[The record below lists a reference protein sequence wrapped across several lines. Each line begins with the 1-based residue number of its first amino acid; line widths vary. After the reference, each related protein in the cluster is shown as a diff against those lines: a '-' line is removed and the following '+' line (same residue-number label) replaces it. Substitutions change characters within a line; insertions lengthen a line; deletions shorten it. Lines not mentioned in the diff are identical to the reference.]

1 MDVKYQKRL
10 AADILDCGINR
21 VWIDD
26 TMLDEVIEAITREEV
41 KKLISN
47 DIIKK
52 KSVKGNSRGR
62 QRHKEEQKDKGRKK
76 GYGKRKGT
84 KNARESSKDSWKKR
98 IRSIR
103 RELKHLRDEGH
114 LESSVYRKFY
124 NKANGGT
131 FEDRSDMLLHLKME
145 GYIDEDYE
153 HPKESEETEE
163 DTQEEN
169 ND

>member
-10 AADILDCGINR
+10 AAQILDCGKDR

-41 KKLISN
+41 RELINRGVIKKLPK
-47 DIIKK
+47 D
-52 KSVKGNSRGR
+52 GNSRGR
-62 QRHKEEQKDKGRKK
+62 INYKKGQKSKGRRR

-84 KNARESSKDSWKKR
+84 KGARESSKDKWKKR

-103 RELKHLRDEGH
+103 KELKKLRDDGNIDR
-114 LESSVYRKFY
+114 STYREFY
-124 NKANGGT
+124 NRAKGGT

-145 GYIDEDYE
+145 GHIDEDYG
-153 HPKESEETEE
+153 S
-163 DTQEEN
+163 EN
-169 ND
+169 NGGE